1 MIGNMRMYVEK
12 FFPIYNHINPA
23 ALISDSLYAL
33 IVYPSHE
40 RYFINLLI
48 LIGLS
53 AVFGISGF
61 VSVRRKK
68 YASL

>member
-53 AVFGISGF
+53 AVFGIGGF